1 MVCTN
6 IDFNVQPALDSHLA
20 ALRLHTPTQGY
31 AIYLYNL
38 SIAIDVPT
46 EATHSLQRVTKR
58 IINTDFSILKIPLPI
73 ARNLTM
79 SEETASNLYQADD
92 RSSLSSGDS
101 DSKRSAQGSD
111 LWAGVDRTGFPDK
124 NDKVQ
129 PWKENDLV
137 PTQQYRPSR
146 WNLLGRAW
154 DSIMVAVE
162 EIIDLGT
169 GKTW

>member
-1 MVCTN
+1 MC
-6 IDFNVQPALDSHLA
+6 QPKQH
-20 ALRLHTPTQGY
+20 R
-31 AIYLYNL
+31 
-38 SIAIDVPT
+38 
-46 EATHSLQRVTKR
+46 SLQRGTKLL
-58 IINTDFSILKIPLPI
+58 INTDFSILNTALPI

-79 SEETASNLYQADD
+79 SEETTSNLYQADD
-92 RSSLSSGDS
+92 RSSLSSGHS
-101 DSKRSAQGSD
+101 DYKRSAQGPD
-111 LWAGVDRTGFPDK
+111 LWAGVDRTGFPNK